1 MEVMASIEITTRR
14 MEAQAAEKDRL
25 FLESQRHDGEM
36 AKESD
41 KNSKL
46 VGIAEKKYQM
56 DLTKI
61 QFYLP
66 AGKDHEA
73 KLKQLEKKLVVG

>member
-1 MEVMASIEITTRR
+1 
-14 MEAQAAEKDRL
+14 
-25 FLESQRHDGEM
+25 M

-56 DLTKI
+56 DLAKV

-66 AGKDHEA
+66 AGKDHEE
-73 KLKQLEKKLVVG
+73 KLKQLEKKLVEG